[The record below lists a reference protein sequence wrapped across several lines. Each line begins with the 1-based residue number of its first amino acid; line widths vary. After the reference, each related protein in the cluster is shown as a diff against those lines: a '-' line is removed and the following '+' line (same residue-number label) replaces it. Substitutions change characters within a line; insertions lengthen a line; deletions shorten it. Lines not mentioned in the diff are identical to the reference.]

1 MADEPL
7 PIAPE
12 PHEEETTVVAERR
25 PLWLRIVK
33 WLAIVVVGLLVLVAL
48 VLLGLNTSPGRRFLA
63 DRIAGYTMASG
74 LNISVG
80 RIEGSIYG
88 AMVLRD
94 VRVRDTKGVFLTSPE
109 IDLDWRPF
117 KFLNN
122 HIDVRSASSRLVTMA
137 RSPVLKPMPSEPN
150 QPFLPDI
157 DIDVNRLRV
166 DQLVL
171 GAPVTGAKRIL
182 RIAGQAHIADRR
194 AQIVANAAALSG
206 AGVVGGDRLALKLDA
221 VPDDNKLDVDAKLV
235 SPANGIVADM
245 SGVKKPLTVTIGG
258 KGSWK
263 AWNGK
268 AIATLGGASL
278 ADLTI
283 AARDGAFQVRGNA
296 HPGLYMAG
304 PVQRLTA
311 PQLDIAIDTTLNER
325 RAQTRMAL
333 KSNALAVDASG
344 LIDLANSR
352 FGNFQVDARLLT
364 PGAIAPQLTARD
376 AAAHLSLDGAFA
388 TPSVGYVLRATSIGF
403 GGAGVEGLY
412 ASGQAKVNAD
422 RILIPVHA
430 KAARVTG
437 LNAAAGGLLE
447 NVTIDG
453 DLAIDGSS
461 ILSDNLH
468 LKSKRID
475 ATAIIAANMATG
487 RYTGA
492 LKGRVNDYRIDGIGV
507 INLVTDANLVAAPR
521 GGWGI
526 KGHIVA
532 RTQQIFNSGARTFL
546 GGNAVISSDVGYD
559 TNGIISFSN
568 LRMKAPQFRITQG
581 SGRYNLSGAVQAEAQ
596 GYSSKYGPLAVRV
609 TGTATNPDVLLRA
622 PRPGLGI
629 GLANLEA
636 HVRGKN
642 GAYAA
647 IAKGSTNY
655 GPFSA
660 DVLVRPG
667 KALAVDV
674 NKLLFAGV
682 DFHGRVTQTA
692 AGPFAGTL
700 DFAGSGLSGNVR
712 LAAQGD
718 VQRADIAAHAYHAK
732 IPGQVDFTIG
742 RAIVSAT
749 AILYPNA
756 PQITGDAQV
765 ADLHYGPTA
774 IAKARA
780 KIDYRGGKGTAQ
792 LVANGSNG
800 VPFNIAANAQLS
812 PNLWLVALEGNA
824 AGVNFRTANPA
835 RIVKADGGYQLAS
848 TRIEFDRGTLRLAG
862 KYGNGLTAQMRL
874 DRLDLV
880 IVNAFVPGLEIGGV
894 ATGSVDLTMPAG
906 GGTPNA
912 NALITINNFTRSSI
926 STVSSPVDITLKG
939 TLQANGADVR
949 ALVKRGGTAI
959 GRVVATMQ
967 PLGGGDSWTTRLAHA
982 PLHGGIRYNGP
993 AAVLF
998 SLSGL
1003 ANQQLTGPI
1012 AVAADFSGQLSAPR
1026 INGLVRADN
1035 LTYDNETYG
1044 TRLTNMALQ
1053 GRFTNDRFELSNLS
1067 ARAGDGSLKA
1077 QGSVGLAADSGFPI
1091 DVTATFDNARLA
1103 RGDALA
1109 ATTTGTLKVHHD
1121 KSGGTIAGDLSIPE
1135 ARYQIVRQGAA
1146 EVPVLEGVRRK
1157 GQPIE
1162 TEAEKQ
1168 AEAPIGLFRLNIRVH
1183 ADNQLFVSGMGL
1195 DSEWGADL
1203 RVRGTTAAPRVT
1215 GEAKIVRG
1223 TYSFAGKRFTIDR
1236 GLVHFEGGAIS
1247 DPTLDIS
1254 ASTTVNNITAVI
1266 NITGTGQ
1273 HPQIEF
1279 TSTPALPQDEV
1290 LSRLLF
1296 GDSPENLSA
1305 IQAVQLA
1312 AALNSLRGSGGGLNP
1327 LGKLRSATGIDRL
1340 EILGAD
1346 EATGRQTAVSAGKYI
1361 TNNIYVSLITDAR
1374 GFTATQLE
1382 ISLTKALSLLSEAGS
1397 FGGSSVSVRY
1407 KKDY

>member
-1 MADEPL
+1 MVDEPA
-7 PIAPE
+7 PIAPPE
-12 PHEEETTVVAERR
+12 HDETVVIVERR
-25 PLWLRIVK
+25 PLWLRVVK
-33 WLAIVVVGLLVLVAL
+33 WIGIVLLALVAL
-48 VLLGLNTSPGRRFLA
+48 VAVVLLGLNTSPGRRFVA
-63 DRIAGYTMASG
+63 DRLAGYTMASG

-88 AMVLRD
+88 AMVLKD
-94 VRVRDTKGVFLTSPE
+94 VRVRDTKGVFLMSPE
-109 IDLDWRPF
+109 IDVDWRPF
-117 KFLNN
+117 SYLHN
-122 HIDVRSASSRLVTMA
+122 HIDVRSATSGLIVMTRNPA
-137 RSPVLKPMPSEPN
+137 LKATPSQPN
-150 QPFLPDI
+150 QPILPNI
-157 DIDVNRLRV
+157 DIDVNKLRV
-166 DQLVL
+166 DRLVL
-171 GAPVTGAKRIL
+171 EPPVSGAKRVV
-182 RIAGQAHIADRR
+182 RIAGQAHIANRR

-206 AGVVGGDRLALKLDA
+206 PGVVGGDRLAFKLDA
-221 VPDDNKLDVDAKLV
+221 VPDDDKLDLNAQLR
-235 SPANGIVADM
+235 SPANGIVAGM
-245 SGVKKPLTVTIGG
+245 TGVKKAFAVSVGG
-258 KGSWK
+258 NGSWK

-268 AIATLGGASL
+268 ALATLGGQSL
-278 ADLTI
+278 ADLTL
-283 AARDGAFQVRGNA
+283 AAHSGTFQVRGNM
-296 HPGLYMAG
+296 HPGVYMAG
-304 PVQRLTA
+304 PVERLTA
-311 PQLDIAIDTTLNER
+311 PRLDIALDTTLDQR
-325 RAQTRMAL
+325 KATSKLVLR
-333 KSNALAVDASG
+333 SSALAVNASG
-344 LIDLANSR
+344 MLDFAQSR

-364 PGAIAPQLTARD
+364 PGAIAPKLAARD
-376 AAAHLSLDGAFA
+376 AAAHLTLDGAFA
-388 TPSVGYVLRATSIGF
+388 TPSVGYVIQATSIGIDKI
-403 GGAGVEGLY
+403 AVEGLY
-412 ASGQAKVNAD
+412 ATGQAKVNAD
-422 RILIPVHA
+422 RILIPVNARA
-430 KAARVTG
+430 KRVTG
-437 LNAAAGGLLE
+437 LNAAAGGLLD
-447 NVTIDG
+447 NVTING
-453 DLAIDGSS
+453 DLAIQGTT

-468 LKSKRID
+468 LKSNKID
-475 ATAIIAANMATG
+475 ATAIIAANMSTG

-492 LKGRVNDYRIDGIGV
+492 LKGRVNDYRIDSIGI
-507 INLVTDANLVAAPR
+507 INVVTDASLVPGAN

-526 KGHIVA
+526 KGHVVA
-532 RTQQIFNSGARTFL
+532 RTSQIFNSGARTFL
-546 GGNAVISSDVGYD
+546 GGNAVVSTDLAYGTDGMI
-559 TNGIISFSN
+559 TFSN
-568 LRMKAPQFRITQG
+568 LRMNAPQFRVTSG
-581 SGRYNLSGAVQAEAQ
+581 SGRYAPDGRLLVNADA
-596 GYSSKYGPLAVRV
+596 YSTKYGPITARV
-609 TGTATNPDVLLRA
+609 TGSVTNPDILLRA
-622 PRPGLGI
+622 SRPGMGV

-636 HVRGKN
+636 HVRGVN

-647 IAKGSTNY
+647 IAKGDTKY

-660 DVLVRPG
+660 DVVVRPG
-667 KALAVDV
+667 RTLTVDV

-682 DFHGRVTQTA
+682 DFHGRVMQTA
-692 AGPFAGTL
+692 AGPFAGRL
-700 DFAGSGLSGNVR
+700 DFAGSGLSGNVV
-712 LAAQGD
+712 LAAQGN
-718 VQRADIAAHAYHAK
+718 VQRADIAAHAYNAK
-732 IPGQVDFTIG
+732 IPGEVDFTIG
-742 RAIVSAT
+742 RAIINAT
-749 AILYPNA
+749 AILYPDA

-765 ADLHYGPTA
+765 ANLRYGPTV

-800 VPFNIAANAQLS
+800 VPFNLAANARLS

-835 RIVKADGGYQLAS
+835 RIVPANGGYNLAP
-848 TRIEFDRGTLRLAG
+848 TRVEFDRGTLRLAG

-880 IVNAFVPGLEIGGV
+880 IANAFVPGLEIGGV

-939 TLQANGADVR
+939 ALQANGADLR
-949 ALVKRGGTAI
+949 ALVKRGGTPI
-959 GRVVATMQ
+959 GRMVATMQ
-967 PLGGGDSWTTRLAHA
+967 PLGSGGSWTERLAHA
-982 PLHGGIRYNGP
+982 PLSGGIRYNGP

-1003 ANQQLTGPI
+1003 AGQQLSGPV

-1026 INGLVRADN
+1026 VNGLVRADS
-1035 LTYDNETYG
+1035 LTYENETYG
-1044 TRLTNMALQ
+1044 TRLTNMAVQ
-1053 GRFTNDRFELSNLS
+1053 GRFNNDRFELSSLT
-1067 ARAGDGSLKA
+1067 AKAGNGSLKA
-1077 QGSVGLAADSGFPI
+1077 QGSVGIAADSGFPI
-1091 DVTATFDNARLA
+1091 DVTATFDNAQLA

-1121 KSGGTIAGDLSIPE
+1121 KSGGQITGDLSIPE
-1135 ARYQIVRQGAA
+1135 ARYEIVRQGSA
-1146 EVPVLEGVRRK
+1146 EVPALEGVRRK
-1157 GQPIE
+1157 GQPLE
-1162 TEAEKQ
+1162 SEQQKQ
-1168 AEAPIGLFRLNIRVH
+1168 AAAPIGLFRLNIRVH

-1203 RVRGTTAAPRVT
+1203 RVRGTTAAPQVI
-1215 GEAKIVRG
+1215 GEAKVVRG
-1223 TYSFAGKRFTIDR
+1223 TFSFAGKRFTLDR
-1236 GLVHFEGGAIS
+1236 GLVHFEGAALS

-1254 ASTTVNNITAVI
+1254 ASTTVNQITAVI

-1305 IQAVQLA
+1305 IQAIQLA
-1312 AALNSLRGSGGGLNP
+1312 SALNSLRGSGGGLNP

-1346 EATGRQTAVSAGKYI
+1346 QATGRQTAVSAGKYI

-1382 ISLTKALSLLSEAGS
+1382 VSLTKALSVLSEAGS